1 MVLVESVK
9 EHDMGN
15 KDGLRRFKSS
25 KVLKYS
31 LYVSFV
37 SQRLN
42 MGSDM

>member
-9 EHDMGN
+9 VHDMGN
-15 KDGLRRFKSS
+15 KDGLRRFNSS

-31 LYVSFV
+31 VYVSFI

-42 MGSDM
+42 MGSGM